1 MRLRPEQLQR
11 LLVRHRLRELV
22 FESLGLLLMLLVLTV
37 LAGLFLRL
45 WMDGFPRL
53 SLDFMTSYPSRH
65 AERAGLLPAWVGSLL
80 LMGVTVTAAVPV
92 GVAAAV
98 YLEEYAPRSPWSAL
112 IEVNIANLAGVPSI
126 VYGLLAL
133 GLFAQRLR
141 LGESLIAAG
150 MALAL
155 LVLPIVI
162 VSAREALRAVPREIR
177 EAAYGLGA
185 SRWQT
190 VYHHVLPYSSGGIFT
205 GIILGL
211 SRAIGETAPLITLGA
226 LSFIAFLPPAPLS
239 AEPPF
244 LNFDWLHAP
253 FAALPT
259 QIFNWLSRP
268 DAGFHANAAAAAVV
282 LILMTLALNALAIWL
297 RLRARRRLQW

>member
-1 MRLRPEQLQR
+1 MRLKPEQLQH
-11 LLVRHRLRELV
+11 LLARHHLRELV
-22 FESLGLLLMLLVLTV
+22 FETLGMLLMLLALIVLG
-37 LAGLFLRL
+37 GLFLRL
-45 WMDGFPRL
+45 LLDGLPRL
-53 SLDFMTSYPSRH
+53 SLEFLLDYPSRH

-80 LMGVTVTAAVPV
+80 LMAVTALAAVPI

-98 YLEEYAPRSPWSAL
+98 YLEEFAARSRWSGL
-112 IEVNIANLAGVPSI
+112 IEVNVANLAGVPSI

-141 LGESLIAAG
+141 LGESLLAAG
-150 MALAL
+150 LALAL

-162 VSAREALRAVPREIR
+162 VVTREALRAVPREIR

-190 VYHHVLPYSSGGIFT
+190 VRHHVLPYASAGILT

-211 SRAIGETAPLITLGA
+211 SRAIGETAPLIMLGA
-226 LSFIAFLPPAPLS
+226 LSFIAFLPPSPLG

-244 LNFDWLHAP
+244 LNFDWLHSP

-268 DAGFHANAAAAAVV
+268 DTGFHANAAAAAVI
-282 LILMTLALNALAIWL
+282 LILMTLALNVLAIWL

>member
-11 LLVRHRLRELV
+11 LLARHHLRELV
-22 FESLGLLLMLLVLTV
+22 FEALGLLLMLLAMIVLG
-37 LAGLFLRL
+37 GLFLRL
-45 WMDGFPRL
+45 LLDGLPRL
-53 SLDFMTSYPSRH
+53 SLEFLLDYPSRH
-65 AERAGLLPAWVGSLL
+65 AAGAGLLPAWVGSLL
-80 LMGVTVTAAVPV
+80 LMAVTVLAAVPI

-98 YLEEYAPRSPWSAL
+98 YLEEFAARSRWSGL
-112 IEVNIANLAGVPSI
+112 IEVNVANLAGVPSI

-133 GLFAQRLR
+133 GLFAQRLH
-141 LGESLIAAG
+141 LGESLLAAG
-150 MALAL
+150 LALAL

-162 VSAREALRAVPREIR
+162 VSAREALRAVPRDIR

-190 VYHHVLPYSSGGIFT
+190 VRHHVLPYASAGILT
-205 GIILGL
+205 GIILGV
-211 SRAIGETAPLITLGA
+211 SRAIGETAPLIMLGA
-226 LSFIAFLPPAPLS
+226 LSFIAFLPPSPFT

-244 LNFDWLHAP
+244 VSFDWLHSP
-253 FAALPT
+253 FVAMPT

-268 DAGFHANAAAAAVV
+268 DGGFHANAAAGAVV

>member
-53 SLDFMTSYPSRH
+53 SLDFLTSYPSRH

-80 LMGVTVTAAVPV
+80 LMGVTVFAAVPV

-98 YLEEYAPRSPWSAL
+98 YLEEYAPRSSWSAL
-112 IEVNIANLAGVPSI
+112 IEVNLANLAGVPSI

-133 GLFAQRLR
+133 GLFAQQLR
-141 LGESLIAAG
+141 FGESLLAAG
-150 MALAL
+150 LALAL

-226 LSFIAFLPPAPLS
+226 LSFIAFLPPASLS
-239 AEPPF
+239 GEPPF
-244 LNFDWLHAP
+244 LSFDWLHSP

-268 DAGFHANAAAAAVV
+268 DADFHANAAAAAVV

>member
-1 MRLRPEQLQR
+1 MRLKPEQLQR
-11 LLVRHRLRELV
+11 LLARHHLRELV
-22 FESLGLLLMLLVLTV
+22 FETLGMLLMLLALIVLG
-37 LAGLFLRL
+37 GLFLRL
-45 WMDGFPRL
+45 LLDGLPRL
-53 SLDFMTSYPSRH
+53 SLEFLLDYPSRH

-80 LMGVTVTAAVPV
+80 LMAVTVLAAVPI

-98 YLEEYAPRSPWSAL
+98 YLEEFAARSRWSGL
-112 IEVNIANLAGVPSI
+112 IEVNVANLAGVPSI

-133 GLFAQRLR
+133 GLFAQRLQ
-141 LGESLIAAG
+141 LGESLLAAG
-150 MALAL
+150 LALAL

-162 VSAREALRAVPREIR
+162 VSAREALRAVPRDIR

-190 VYHHVLPYSSGGIFT
+190 VRHHVLPYASAGILT
-205 GIILGL
+205 GIILGV
-211 SRAIGETAPLITLGA
+211 SRAIGETAPLIMLGA
-226 LSFIAFLPPAPLS
+226 LSFIAFLPPAPFT

-244 LNFDWLHAP
+244 VNFDWLHSP
-253 FAALPT
+253 FVAMPT

-268 DAGFHANAAAAAVV
+268 DSGFHANAAAAAVI
-282 LILMTLALNALAIWL
+282 LILMTLALNALAIGL

>member
-1 MRLRPEQLQR
+1 MRLKPEQLQR
-11 LLVRHRLRELV
+11 LLARHRLRELV
-22 FESLGLLLMLLVLTV
+22 FEVVGLLLMLLVLTV

-45 WMDGFPRL
+45 LLDGFPRL
-53 SLDFMTSYPSRH
+53 SLDFLLDYPSRH
-65 AERAGLLPAWVGSLL
+65 AERAGVLTAWVGSLL
-80 LMGVTVTAAVPV
+80 LMGVTVFAAVPV

-98 YLEEYAPRSPWSAL
+98 YLEEYAPRSRWSSL
-112 IEVNIANLAGVPSI
+112 IEVNLANLAGVPSI
-126 VYGLLAL
+126 VFGLLAL
-133 GLFAQRLR
+133 GLFAQRLQ
-141 LGESLIAAG
+141 LGESLLAAG
-150 MALAL
+150 LALAL

-162 VSAREALRAVPREIR
+162 VSAREALRSVPLEIR

-190 VYHHVLPYSSGGIFT
+190 VHHHVLPYSSAGILT

-226 LSFIAFLPPAPLS
+226 LSFIAFLPPAPVS
-239 AEPPF
+239 AAPPF
-244 LNFDWLHAP
+244 LNFDWLHSP

-268 DAGFHANAAAAAVV
+268 DAAFHANAAAAAVV
-282 LILMTLALNALAIWL
+282 LILMTLAMNALAIWL
-297 RLRARRRLQW
+297 RVRARRRLQW

>member
-1 MRLRPEQLQR
+1 MRLQPAQLQR
-11 LLVRHRLRELV
+11 LLARHRLRELLIEV
-22 FESLGLLLMLLVLTV
+22 VGLLLMLLVLTV
-37 LAGLFLRL
+37 LGGLLLRL
-45 WMDGFPRL
+45 LLDGLPRL
-53 SLDFMTSYPSRH
+53 SLDFLFAYPSRH
-65 AERAGLLPAWVGSLL
+65 ATQAGLLPAWVGSLL
-80 LMGVTVTAAVPV
+80 LMGLTVAAAVPV

-98 YLEEYAPRSPWSAL
+98 YLEEYAPRSRWSGL
-112 IEVNIANLAGVPSI
+112 IEVNLANLAGVPSI
-126 VYGLLAL
+126 VYALLAL

-141 LGESLIAAG
+141 LGESLLVAG
-150 MALAL
+150 LALAL
-155 LVLPIVI
+155 LVLPIVV

-190 VYHHVLPYSSGGIFT
+190 VRHHVLPYSAAGILT
-205 GIILGL
+205 GIILGM

-226 LSFIAFLPPAPLS
+226 LSFIAFVPPAPLS

-244 LNFDWLHAP
+244 VRFDWLHAP

-259 QIFNWLSRP
+259 QIFNWLSRSD
-268 DAGFHANAAAAAVV
+268 DAFHANAAAAAVV
-282 LILMTLALNALAIWL
+282 LVLLTLALNALAIWL